1 MNRLKELRKEEKLTQ
16 ADISEI
22 LNVQPAAVSKYETH
36 RASLTEDS
44 ISTLC
49 KYFHVTSD
57 FLLGLSD
64 FNALDKGS
72 MAEHLKKIESEYK
85 SKNSLSEEES
95 RVLTYYRRLNEENQ
109 DLIRGTMVQLYKEQ
123 KEDAEVSSQQISD
136 LCSNGT

>member
-1 MNRLKELRKEEKLTQ
+1 MNRLKELRKEKKLTQ

-22 LNVQPAAVSKYETH
+22 LNVQPAAVSKYETN

-57 FLLGLSD
+57 FLLGLSN
-64 FNALDKGS
+64 FNGLDKGS
-72 MAEHLKKIESEYK
+72 VAEYLKKLESEYN
-85 SKNSLSEEES
+85 SKISLSEEEN
-95 RVLTYYRRLNEENQ
+95 RVLAYYRRLDEENQ

-123 KEDAEVSSQQISD
+123 EKEAGTSSQQIS
-136 LCSNGT
+136 